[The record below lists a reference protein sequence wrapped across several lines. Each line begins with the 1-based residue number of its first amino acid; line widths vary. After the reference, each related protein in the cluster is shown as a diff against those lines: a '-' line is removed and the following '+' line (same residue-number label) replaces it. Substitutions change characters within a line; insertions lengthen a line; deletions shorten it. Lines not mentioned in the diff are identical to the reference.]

1 MKGYWVVFEDIDKA
15 PADVQSIILPLL
27 ESASSF
33 LTGHGEVIY
42 FGQRFM
48 SWNLFFCSCN
58 WSELVYKN
66 AYVYV
71 LKPCLLI
78 ILIIFCVNVCFQL

>member
-27 ESASSF
+27 EGASSF

-42 FGQRFM
+42 YLLLALSF
-48 SWNLFFCSCN
+48 LIISCPHN
-58 WSELVYKN
+58 WSEPFHKNVYAKW
-66 AYVYV
+66 VCHM
-71 LKPCLLI
+71 CLDH
-78 ILIIFCVNVCFQL
+78 VC